1 MLPTIYNCSRPFHA
15 FVRYAHILVYY
26 APRTTYA
33 MTEDTLT
40 ISAASLRR
48 FINDAC
54 LAAGLA
60 PEDAQT
66 TTQVLVTADE
76 FGVSTHGVKLLP
88 AYMRRLRA
96 GGANPRGR
104 PHVLREG
111 PAWAL
116 VDGDSALG
124 PISGTFGMQTAI
136 AKARSAGIAYVG
148 VRNGAHFAAIGCYPL
163 LAAQAG
169 LVGLAAAN
177 DIPSV
182 VAPGA
187 RRAVLGTNPFSYAI
201 PAANHPPILLDM
213 ASSTVAGGKVYQARM
228 LGQPIPDNWI
238 VGLDGKPTTDVTLY
252 PEQAALVPAGGYK
265 GFGLALL
272 VESLA
277 GLLSGAAV
285 TWEIAS
291 WMVVP
296 PEESTRHGAGF
307 IAIDPAVFGPREEFL
322 ARVDKLI
329 DEIHNA
335 PTAEGVERIMVP
347 GDREFAH
354 QQSLQNAP
362 HMLAPDVAQNVRA
375 AAEIAGLRIEEYT

>member
-1 MLPTIYNCSRPFHA
+1 MSP
-15 FVRYAHILVYY
+15 
-26 APRTTYA
+26 
-33 MTEDTLT
+33 DTLT
-40 ISAASLRR
+40 ISAAALRR
-48 FINDAC
+48 FIYDAC

-60 PEDAQT
+60 PADAAT
-66 TTQVLVTADE
+66 ATQVLATADE

-124 PISGTFGMQTAI
+124 PIVGMFGMQTAI
-136 AKARSAGIAYVG
+136 AKARTAGIAYVG
-148 VRNGAHFAAIGCYPL
+148 VRNGGHFAAIGGYAL

-169 LVGLAAAN
+169 LVGVATAN

-187 RRAVLGTNPFSYAI
+187 RRAVLGTNPLAYAI
-201 PAANHPPILLDM
+201 PAGRHPPILLDM

-228 LGQPIPDNWI
+228 LGQAIPDNWI
-238 VGLDGKPTTDVTLY
+238 VGLDGQPTTDVALY

-272 VESLA
+272 VESLS

-291 WMVVP
+291 WMAVAP
-296 PEESTRHGAGF
+296 DQPTQHGAAF

-329 DEIHNA
+329 DEIHAA
-335 PTAEGVERIMVP
+335 PAAEGIERILVP
-347 GDREFAH
+347 GDREFAA
-354 QQSLQNAP
+354 QQRAQREPLVLSA
-362 HMLAPDVAQNVRA
+362 DVAQNVRL
-375 AAEIAGLRIEEYT
+375 AAELGGLRLDDYL